1 MCGICGIIDRK
12 NLLDKSQ
19 REDLVNLMNKTQ
31 AHRGPDDNG
40 IYSDGS
46 VTLGHVRLSI
56 IDLSPAGHQPMS
68 YMDRYEIVF
77 NGEIYNYI
85 ELRKELEKA
94 GYTFKTHTDTEV
106 IMASMDYWGK
116 KECLSRFNGFWALA
130 VYDKAD
136 NSVFMSRDRYGV
148 KPLYYTDQ
156 PGYLIFSSEIKSML
170 ADRNIKR
177 IANDQ
182 AILDYLVNSFVDCE
196 DYTFFKDIYR
206 LPAGSFMLVDSEG
219 KMTIEK
225 FYTLE
230 YKETV
235 SGKTTKDMVK
245 KFRHLF
251 QDSIK
256 LRMRADVPV
265 GSCLSGGLDSSAIV
279 CETARQ
285 LSELKKHSNN
295 FASDKTASDKTASD
309 KPATES
315 TTNDSDNAAI
325 YNNTDATNSEPG
337 STIYTPHTYSS
348 CYKNSPNDESKYI
361 KMVIDETGVNGHYT
375 YPTGESLRDDLDN
388 LIYTQDEP
396 FLSTSMYA
404 SYSVMKLAASNGA
417 KVLLDGQGADEIL
430 CGYRKARVYYIKRL
444 LSSHKYLSAIKE
456 AILYLPYARKKG
468 SSLAADLSMLR
479 QFLGKKADNN
489 DIRRE
494 YLNSSF
500 AKMHV
505 KNSYKDNSRYLIND
519 FEKISLPAL
528 LRYVDRN
535 SMAFSIEERLPFLD
549 FRLVEY
555 CMKLPLGVKIEH
567 GFSKYIMR
575 RALDMPE
582 GIRQRRD
589 KIGFYTPELDWM
601 RKYSDEY
608 RSVFESKDFKA
619 SRYIDKDKILKDWDK
634 LLSGKDSIGLFRY
647 VCLEKWM
654 EIYNVGVPA

>member
-1 MCGICGIIDRK
+1 MCGICGIIDHKKVLKASDRE
-12 NLLDKSQ
+12 NL
-19 REDLVNLMNKTQ
+19 VTLMNKTQ

-40 IYSDGS
+40 IYSDGG

-56 IDLSPAGHQPMS
+56 IDLSSAGHQPMS

-85 ELRKELEKA
+85 ELRSELEAA

-106 IMASMDYWGK
+106 IMASIDHFGK
-116 KECLSRFNGFWALA
+116 KECLSHFNGFWAFA

-148 KPLYYTDQ
+148 KPLYYTTQ

-170 ADRNIKR
+170 EDKNIKR
-177 IANDQ
+177 VANDQ

-196 DYTFFKDIYR
+196 DYTFFNDIYR
-206 LPAGSFMLVDSEG
+206 LPAGSFMHVDKDGNMS
-219 KMTIEK
+219 IDK

-235 SGKTTKDMVK
+235 SGKTTPSMVK

-285 LSELKKHSNN
+285 IDILRNSKADPKSHTDNEY
-295 FASDKTASDKTASD
+295 
-309 KPATES
+309 EIS
-315 TTNDSDNAAI
+315 TTKSEIRSSENSNDGGKPSLEGTTTGKA
-325 YNNTDATNSEPG
+325 
-337 STIYTPHTYSS
+337 IYTPSTYSS

-361 KMVIDETGVNGHYT
+361 KMVIDKTGVNGYYT

-404 SYSVMKLAASNGA
+404 SYSVMKLASSKGA

-444 LSSHKYLSAIKE
+444 FKSHKFLSAIWE
-456 AILYLPYARKKG
+456 SLLYLPYARKKG

-479 QFLGKKADNN
+479 QFFGGKADNN

-494 YLNSSF
+494 YLDSSF

-505 KNSYKDNSRYLIND
+505 KNSYKDNERYLVND

-555 CMKLPLGVKIEH
+555 CMKLPLGVKIER

-582 GIRQRRD
+582 GIRTRRD
-589 KIGFYTPELDWM
+589 KIGFYTPELDWI

-608 RSVFESKDFKA
+608 RKVFENENFRA
-619 SRYIDKDKILKDWDK
+619 SRYIDRDKILRDWDK
-634 LLSGKDSIGLFRY
+634 LLEGKDSIGLFRY
-647 VCLEKWM
+647 ICLEKWM
-654 EIYNVGVPA
+654 EIFNVGAAV

>member
-1 MCGICGIIDRK
+1 MCGICGIIDKK

-148 KPLYYTDQ
+148 KPLYYTNQ

-170 ADRNIKR
+170 ADKNIKR

-206 LPAGSFMLVDSEG
+206 LPAGSFMHVDSEG

-285 LSELKKHSNN
+285 LDELKKHSNN
-295 FASDKTASDKTASD
+295 FASDKTASDKQS
-309 KPATES
+309 TES

-337 STIYTPHTYSS
+337 TTIYTPHTYSS

-375 YPTGESLRDDLDN
+375 YPTGESLRDDLDS

>member
-1 MCGICGIIDRK
+1 MCGICGIVDRK

-85 ELRKELEKA
+85 ELRKKLEKA

-170 ADRNIKR
+170 ADKNIKR

-206 LPAGSFMLVDSEG
+206 LPAGSYMLVDSEG

-285 LSELKKHSNN
+285 LGELKKHSNN
-295 FASDKTASDKTASD
+295 FASDKTACDKQS
-309 KPATES
+309 TES

-325 YNNTDATNSEPG
+325 YNNTDSTNSEPG

-375 YPTGESLRDDLDN
+375 YPTGESLRDDLDS

-468 SSLAADLSMLR
+468 SSLSADLSMLR